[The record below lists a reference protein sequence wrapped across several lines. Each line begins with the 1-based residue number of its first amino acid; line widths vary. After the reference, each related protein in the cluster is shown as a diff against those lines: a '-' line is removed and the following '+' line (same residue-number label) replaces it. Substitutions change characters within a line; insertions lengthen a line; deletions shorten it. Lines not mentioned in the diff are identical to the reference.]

1 MGERLQVGTT
11 ASHRID
17 SGDHY
22 AEEVEAYR
30 SDWGAALAESSEQA
44 YGRRYVAYWETRNL
58 RMVANIR
65 EVLGRAP
72 GTRLI
77 AIVGAS
83 HKPYYEA
90 YLNQMRDATLINIAP
105 LLR

>member
-1 MGERLQVGTT
+1 LTEP
-11 ASHRID
+11 
-17 SGDHY
+17 
-22 AEEVEAYR
+22 
-30 SDWGAALAESSEQA
+30 SEQA

-72 GTRLI
+72 GTRLV

-83 HKPYYEA
+83 HKAYYEA
-90 YLNQMRDATLINIAP
+90 YLNQMRDVTLVDVVP
-105 LLR
+105 VLR

>member
-1 MGERLQVGTT
+1 
-11 ASHRID
+11 
-17 SGDHY
+17 
-22 AEEVEAYR
+22 
-30 SDWGAALAESSEQA
+30 
-44 YGRRYVAYWETRNL
+44 
-58 RMVANIR
+58 MVANIR

-90 YLNQMRDATLINIAP
+90 YLHQMRDVTLTDVEP
-105 LLR
+105 VLH